1 MEDNGR
7 EINQNQ
13 TSVFT
18 TKRVRT
24 LCLHVF
30 WRFLLCNI
38 RMKSLESNAAL
49 AAKPSHRRQM
59 VELHCGE
66 RAVRMLTLLAKP
78 RAM

>member
-7 EINQNQ
+7 EINQDK

-30 WRFLLCNI
+30 WRFLLFNN
-38 RMKSLESNAAL
+38 MKSLESNNSL
-49 AAKPSHRRQM
+49 ATNPPHRRQM
-59 VELHCGE
+59 VELYCGE

>member
-7 EINQNQ
+7 EIKQDQ

-18 TKRVRT
+18 TERVRT

-30 WRFLLCNI
+30 WRFLLCNQ
-38 RMKSLESNAAL
+38 MKSLESNNSL
-49 AAKPSHRRQM
+49 AAKPPHRRQM
-59 VELHCGE
+59 VELHWRE
-66 RAVRMLTLLAKP
+66 RAVRMLTLLARP

>member
-7 EINQNQ
+7 EINQDK
-13 TSVFT
+13 TSVFP

-30 WRFLLCNI
+30 WGFRLCN
-38 RMKSLESNAAL
+38 MKSLESNNSL
-49 AAKPSHRRQM
+49 AAKPPHRRQM
-59 VELHCGE
+59 VELNCGE